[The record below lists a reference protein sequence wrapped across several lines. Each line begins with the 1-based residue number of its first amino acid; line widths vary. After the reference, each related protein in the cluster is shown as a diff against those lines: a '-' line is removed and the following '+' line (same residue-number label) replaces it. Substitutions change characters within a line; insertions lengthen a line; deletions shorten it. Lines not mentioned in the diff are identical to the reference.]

1 MKKYLLTFLLT
12 SFLLTGFTQI
22 QIHSRVE
29 IDISEVS
36 LKTLGS
42 YGIPADAG
50 YINRKSG
57 TFIAELSQN
66 DLQKLADQNVE
77 YQVLIEDMQDFY
89 VSRNQNV
96 SDRDV
101 QEAASQ
107 SDVPVPDGFNL
118 GSMGGFLTYDE
129 ILAELDSMFQ
139 QYPELITEIEPV
151 NDMTS
156 IEGRPIYYLKISD
169 NPNADEDEPEVLY
182 TSLTHAR
189 EPGGMMTLIFYMY
202 HLLENYESDDEIK
215 QLVDNTEMYFVPI
228 VNPDGYIYNQEND
241 PNGGGMWRK
250 NRRNNGNGSYGVDL
264 NRNYGYEWG
273 YDNSGSSGNP
283 WDQTY
288 RGEEPFSEPET
299 QIIKDFCESH
309 EFGFALN
316 YHTYSDLLL
325 YTWGYTEE
333 PCEDDELLYAYAEQ
347 MTQVNNYT
355 FGPGSTTIYPS
366 NGGSDDWMYGEQET
380 KNKIFSFT
388 PEVGSSSDGFWPA
401 SSQIIPHCQENLLM
415 NILTAK
421 FAGHYAMVEETDP
434 PLIQE
439 TDGYFHLDVKRYGLE
454 DGTEYTVSVEPIS
467 DNITETGEDLVYEEL
482 ELMETVADSVMYV
495 LDENIAQGDSIVYQ
509 LSMDDGFTV
518 QQDTIVKLFGTPV
531 AIYDNEVE
539 NLDGFE
545 NDGWGITDEYFTSEP
560 YSITESPGT
569 DYFNNQY
576 KTIRI
581 ADTVDLTEAVFAN
594 FSFMAKWEIES
605 GYDYVQVQVSA
616 DEGET
621 WEPLSGQYTST
632 GTGYQQEGEPV
643 YDGMQSAWVLEEVKL
658 QDYLGEQLFIRF
670 VFESDGGVTEDGF
683 YFDDLEVMILE
694 QLSTEASH
702 QNRKADIR
710 VYPNPAR
717 ENIFVNIA
725 TETGAGEITF
735 YNLKGEKVM
744 QKRVRQGSVSVS
756 VKSWPEGV
764 YMYTVEAKG
773 KKISS
778 GKIIVK

>member
-1 MKKYLLTFLLT
+1 
-12 SFLLTGFTQI
+12 
-22 QIHSRVE
+22 
-29 IDISEVS
+29 
-36 LKTLGS
+36 
-42 YGIPADAG
+42 
-50 YINRKSG
+50 
-57 TFIAELSQN
+57 
-66 DLQKLADQNVE
+66 
-77 YQVLIEDMQDFY
+77 
-89 VSRNQNV
+89 
-96 SDRDV
+96 
-101 QEAASQ
+101 
-107 SDVPVPDGFNL
+107 
-118 GSMGGFLTYDE
+118 
-129 ILAELDSMFQ
+129 
-139 QYPELITEIEPV
+139 
-151 NDMTS
+151 
-156 IEGRPIYYLKISD
+156 
-169 NPNADEDEPEVLY
+169 
-182 TSLTHAR
+182 
-189 EPGGMMTLIFYMY
+189 
-202 HLLENYESDDEIK
+202 
-215 QLVDNTEMYFVPI
+215 
-228 VNPDGYIYNQEND
+228 
-241 PNGGGMWRK
+241 
-250 NRRNNGNGSYGVDL
+250 
-264 NRNYGYEWG
+264 
-273 YDNSGSSGNP
+273 
-283 WDQTY
+283 
-288 RGEEPFSEPET
+288 
-299 QIIKDFCESH
+299 
-309 EFGFALN
+309 
-316 YHTYSDLLL
+316 
-325 YTWGYTEE
+325 
-333 PCEDDELLYAYAEQ
+333 
-347 MTQVNNYT
+347 
-355 FGPGSTTIYPS
+355 
-366 NGGSDDWMYGEQET
+366 
-380 KNKIFSFT
+380 
-388 PEVGSSSDGFWPA
+388 
-401 SSQIIPHCQENLLM
+401 M